1 MVEHWPCFAIFGG
14 SKQLMST
21 LPRGVSAQIEDAVSA
36 CPVNSYNEWD
46 PLEEII
52 VGRLEGATIPPGHVT
67 VTYNVPRP
75 VGKLVKLFGGMRYPQ
90 WMIRAAQ
97 RQLDGLI
104 EILEGEGVRV
114 RRPEPVDFSREF
126 STPDWT
132 STGFCIACPRDGYL
146 VVGDEIIETPM
157 AWRSRYFETFAYRP
171 LFREYFDQGAR
182 WTIAPRPQLRD
193 SLFDDKFRM
202 PKPDEP
208 MRYVINETEVV
219 FDAADFV
226 RAGRHIF
233 YQRSN
238 VTNQAGIE
246 WLRQHLDGEYELV
259 EIESRCLDPMHIDSS
274 VTLLAPGKILV
285 NPEYIDVTRLPKMF
299 KSWDVIIAPEP
310 DPLASSDILARF
322 FSMCSKW
329 ISVNVL
335 SIDEKRVIVE
345 STQVGMIKRLREHGL
360 EPIPCS
366 FANYLPFGGAF
377 HCATLDIR
385 RRGVLQSYF

>member
-1 MVEHWPCFAIFGG
+1 VLSEDVQKTA
-14 SKQLMST
+14 ST
-21 LPRGVSAQIEDAVSA
+21 

-67 VTYNVPRP
+67 VTYNVPRL
-75 VGKLVKLFGGMRYPQ
+75 VGKLVKLFGGMQYPK

-104 EILEGEGVRV
+104 ALLESEGVKV
-114 RRPEPVDFSREF
+114 RRPDVINSSREF

-146 VVGDEIIETPM
+146 VAGDEIIETPM
-157 AWRSRYFETFAYRP
+157 AWRSRYYETFAYRK
-171 LFREYFDQGAR
+171 LFTEYFEQGAR

-193 SLFDDKFRM
+193 SLFDYKFRM
-202 PKPDEP
+202 PKHGEP
-208 MRYVINETEVV
+208 IRYVINETEAV

-226 RAGRHIF
+226 RAGRHLF

-238 VTNQAGIE
+238 VTNQAGID
-246 WLRQHLDGEYELV
+246 WLRQHLSGEYELV
-259 EIESRCLDPMHIDSS
+259 EIETRCLDPMHIDSS

-285 NPEYIDVTRLPKMF
+285 NPEYVDVARLPGMF
-299 KSWDVIIAPEP
+299 KSCDVIVAPEP

-335 SIDEKRVIVE
+335 SLDEKRVIVE
-345 STQVGMIKRLREHGL
+345 KTQVGMIKRLREHGF

-385 RRGVLQSYF
+385 RRGQLESYF